1 MLQEDRIK
9 MFTAQHKEAL
19 PPPEEACI
27 VLTTYT
33 MISYSGNRAE
43 EALPIVEAIQN
54 REWGLM
60 ILDVRT
66 ALPL

>member
-1 MLQEDRIK
+1 

-19 PPPEEACI
+19 PPPEEACV

-43 EALPIVEAIQN
+43 EALPIIEAIQN

-60 ILDVRT
+60 ILDVS
-66 ALPL
+66 L